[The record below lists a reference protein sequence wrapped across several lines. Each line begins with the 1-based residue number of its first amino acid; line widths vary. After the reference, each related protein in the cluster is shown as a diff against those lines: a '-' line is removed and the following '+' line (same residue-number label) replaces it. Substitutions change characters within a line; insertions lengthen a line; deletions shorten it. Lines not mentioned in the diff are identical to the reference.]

1 MRTLDNINQKNLF
14 DKVNC
19 ALLLFTASDDLVV
32 DNYKLRELLDR
43 ANTKYKRMIQYVN
56 ADHKL
61 MSDGEY
67 FQLAMQDITS
77 FIDQVIQLE

>member
-1 MRTLDNINQKNLF
+1 
-14 DKVNC
+14 
-19 ALLLFTASDDLVV
+19 VV